1 MRPYADCIAQAERA
15 SAVLSTLP
23 GPCTGDRR
31 ERVVLDAWLSLINFE
46 KSNPQKM
53 VAEDLRKRVGFTLK
67 QARP

>member
-1 MRPYADCIAQAERA
+1 M
-15 SAVLSTLP
+15 LSTLP

-31 ERVVLDAWLSLINFE
+31 ERAVLDAWLALINFE